1 MTKERLT
8 PEQTVISVDVPP
20 HTTYTITFFSSS
32 DEITGT
38 FTFNNLTSDYH
49 TQDCPVT
56 PGSSSYEITQSEIKE
71 F

>member
-8 PEQTVISVDVPP
+8 PEQTVITVDVPP
-20 HTTYTITFFSSS
+20 YTAYIIKFFSSS

-49 TQDCPVT
+49 AQDCPVT
-56 PGSSSYEITQSEIKE
+56 PGSASYEITKNPLIN
-71 F
+71 